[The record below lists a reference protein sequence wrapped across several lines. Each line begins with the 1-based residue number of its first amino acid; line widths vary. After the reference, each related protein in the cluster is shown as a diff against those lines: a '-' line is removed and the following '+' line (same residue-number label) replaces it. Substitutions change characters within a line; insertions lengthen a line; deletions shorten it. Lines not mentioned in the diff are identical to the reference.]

1 MFGLPRLGCYI
12 NDMELETKYGMIR
25 VTETATGLMAER
37 MDSGEQYFLDGRWL
51 PNPDHT
57 MDVNSLIQH
66 VEDEYEFY
74 INNFYINN

>member
-1 MFGLPRLGCYI
+1 
-12 NDMELETKYGMIR
+12 MEIETKYGTFK

-66 VEDEYEFY
+66 IEDEYEFY
-74 INNFYINN
+74 INN